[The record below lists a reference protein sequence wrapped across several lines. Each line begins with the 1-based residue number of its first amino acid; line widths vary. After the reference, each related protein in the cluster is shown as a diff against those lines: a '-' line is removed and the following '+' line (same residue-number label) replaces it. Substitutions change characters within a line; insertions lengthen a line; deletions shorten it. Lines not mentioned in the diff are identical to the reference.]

1 MNDLAPHL
9 SIVTPCF
16 NEESTVQECVQRLAA
31 SLLNKDISFEH
42 ILVDNASNDRTLEVM
57 LELKSLHPH
66 VRVLSNEFNIGAFKS
81 MQRGINSAR
90 GELIIPF
97 LAADCQDPPELIPRM
112 LEIRNQFGCNT
123 VAGVRRTRQ
132 DNIVISTFRRLFYK
146 IVVLATHGRY
156 RSGSSEFRL
165 METKSA
171 SQLVEITDATPF
183 LRIYMSQIQGDVEY
197 LEYEMA
203 ERKAGKSSASFFPL
217 VDDALNGIMLAMPS
231 MFSRLLVPLIPILG
245 LSFISMVIGTIS
257 IICGYSHAAW
267 LLPWSAAT
275 TVFTALLTVQM
286 MIGQYVFM
294 IHSQVRAGPTA
305 FTREL

>member
-1 MNDLAPHL
+1 MRDLTPQL
-9 SIVTPCF
+9 SVVTPCF
-16 NEESTVQECVQRLAA
+16 NEESTVKDCVQRLAA
-31 SLLNKDISFEH
+31 SLQNTDTSFEH
-42 ILVDNASNDRTLEVM
+42 ILVDNASNDRTLDVM

-81 MQRGINSAR
+81 MQRGIKVAR
-90 GELIIPF
+90 GDLIIPF
-97 LAADCQDPPELIPRM
+97 LASDCQDPPELIPRM
-112 LEIRNQFGCNT
+112 LEIRNEYGCNT
-123 VAGVRRTRQ
+123 VAGVRKTRQ
-132 DNIVISTFRRLFYK
+132 DNFVISAFRRLFYK

-156 RSGSSEFRL
+156 RAGSSEFRL

-183 LRIYMSQIQGDVEY
+183 LRIYMSQIQGNVEY

-217 VDDALNGIMLAMPS
+217 VDDALNGILLAMPS
-231 MFSRLLVPLIPILG
+231 MFSRLLVPMIPLLCIAFSSLVTGTLCVVLGYSQVAWLIPW
-245 LSFISMVIGTIS
+245 S
-257 IICGYSHAAW
+257 
-267 LLPWSAAT
+267 SAAT
-275 TVFTALLTVQM
+275 AFLGLLTIQM

-305 FTREL
+305 FTEEL

>member
-1 MNDLAPHL
+1 MKDSIPHL
-9 SIVTPCF
+9 SVVTPCF
-16 NEESTVQECVQRLAA
+16 NEESTVEECVQRLET
-31 SLLNKDISFEH
+31 SLLNKNISFEH

-57 LELKSLHPH
+57 LQLKSIYPH

-81 MQRGINSAR
+81 MQRGIKAAR
-90 GELIIPF
+90 GDLIIPF
-97 LAADCQDPPELIPRM
+97 LAADCQDPPELIPVM
-112 LEIRNQFGCNT
+112 LQIRDECGCNT

-132 DNIVISTFRRLFYK
+132 DNFIISSFRRLFYK

-165 METKSA
+165 METNSA

-183 LRIYMSQIQGDVEY
+183 LRIYMSQIQGEVEY
-197 LEYEMA
+197 IEYEMA
-203 ERKAGKSSASFFPL
+203 ERKAGKSSSSFFPL

-231 MFSRLLVPLIPILG
+231 MFSRLLVPLVPLLG
-245 LSFISMVIGTIS
+245 LSFSLLLIGALCVV
-257 IICGYSHAAW
+257 CGYSQAAW
-267 LLPWSAAT
+267 VIPWSGAS
-275 TVFTALLTVQM
+275 TALIGLLTVQM

-305 FTREL
+305 FTKEL

>member
-1 MNDLAPHL
+1 MRDLTPQL
-9 SIVTPCF
+9 SVVTPCF
-16 NEESTVQECVQRLAA
+16 NEESTVKDCVQRLAA
-31 SLLNKDISFEH
+31 SLQNTDTSFEH
-42 ILVDNASNDRTLEVM
+42 ILVDNASNDRTLDVM

-81 MQRGINSAR
+81 MQRGIKVAR
-90 GELIIPF
+90 GDLIIPF
-97 LAADCQDPPELIPRM
+97 LASDCQDPPELIPRM
-112 LEIRNQFGCNT
+112 LEIRNEYGCNT
-123 VAGVRRTRQ
+123 VAGVRKTRQ
-132 DNIVISTFRRLFYK
+132 DNFVISAFRRLFYK

-156 RSGSSEFRL
+156 RAGSSEFRL

-183 LRIYMSQIQGDVEY
+183 LRIYMSQIQGNVEY

-217 VDDALNGIMLAMPS
+217 VDDALNGILLAMPS
-231 MFSRLLVPLIPILG
+231 MFSRLLVPMIPILCIAFSSLVTG
-245 LSFISMVIGTIS
+245 ALCVVL
-257 IICGYSHAAW
+257 GYSQVAW
-267 LLPWSAAT
+267 LIPWSSAAT
-275 TVFTALLTVQM
+275 AFLGLLTIQM

-305 FTREL
+305 FTEEL